1 MPSSEEKKKKTHTH
15 TLPSENS
22 EINQNN
28 KVNLTGSA
36 PQQINPLTQ
45 TQSLHKSVALFQVQ
59 ANINSITLGILIFLS
74 LNTCGFLFFFNLVME
89 DFSLSNVLLTDTH

>member
-1 MPSSEEKKKKTHTH
+1 MPSSEEKKKKHTH
-15 TLPSENS
+15 TLPFENS

-36 PQQINPLTQ
+36 PQQINQLTQ

-59 ANINSITLGILIFLS
+59 ANINSITLRILIFFIFKYLWFF
-74 LNTCGFLFFFNLVME
+74 GFF
-89 DFSLSNVLLTDTH
+89 